1 MMAHELPGQAGVAA
15 ARSSKDAIVPYLP
28 MIVAAFLMVLSVV
41 AAGTAIWNLHDRVEK
56 ETRAGLDRVA
66 LVIAEQTS
74 RSFQSVDLVLKG
86 VIDRV
91 ASASAGEALTG
102 QDLTGKGLHEYMA
115 GEVVNLPQVANLIL
129 INAEGDYSNSSQ
141 AWPVP
146 AMSLA
151 HREQFK
157 YLRDNAGGGLFVSQP
172 VRNKLDGAWTLYLAR
187 RLSDKNGVFLG
198 VAQAAVRL
206 KHFEDFYAS
215 VSLGEGGSIALLR
228 NDGMMLV
235 RYPLIESMV
244 GEIVGRRWRETAD
257 PGALERKEVW
267 AEGVDGKMQYVAL
280 NAVPEFPLA
289 VSAALTK
296 EEVLGSWRRD
306 AILVTVGAIGAA
318 AGITLLL
325 MVLVRKMRRM
335 RHSEMLLERQN
346 RELERSSRLLLD
358 AQRVGKLGHWSS
370 NESGKYAIWSPQLFD
385 IAGIPPISPV
395 PFDTLLSLI
404 HPEDLQGY
412 LVERSEARS
421 TGKPYMHEHRW
432 VRPDG
437 SIRWVRIESDPQS
450 AFDKERSG
458 TFGIVLDLT
467 ERKQA
472 EAVAEESQA
481 RLVDAIESLAQGF
494 ILYDR
499 EDRFVL
505 ANSHFREMFPELA
518 RVLTPGMQYDEVLR
532 AALRLDLFGK
542 LDADAEEWLA
552 RTKAWHYAGSKAV
565 ERMNDM
571 GRWIQFVDHKTSDG
585 GTVGLRTDITEFKQV
600 QTALEQKLGDLER
613 IRADLEM
620 QKRELLETSED
631 LVKAKDA
638 AEAASRAKSDFL
650 AMMSHEIRTPL
661 SGMVGMIELLRE
673 TPLSLEQERFTALAK
688 ESSDGL
694 LNVVNDI
701 LDFSKLEAGRI
712 SPEFIEFDIVHV
724 VKGVASLM
732 TSKARDKGLE
742 LSIAV
747 ADGLPHWLKGDGNRI
762 RQVLLNLVNNAIKF
776 TDAGRIGI
784 EVSHQSLADDQV
796 ELRIEVTD
804 TGIGIGP
811 ETQLQLFNPFVQ
823 ADTSVSRK
831 YGGSG
836 LGLAICKQ
844 LCGLMG
850 GAIGVDSHS
859 GKGSRFWFTARCGI
873 GSPRIADAPS
883 LVPDLDRS
891 IKVLVAE
898 DSPIIATLISSL
910 LKKQNFE
917 VQMVTNG
924 LQAVAA
930 VTKDTYD
937 IVLMDINMPEMDGIS
952 ATRAIRALPGR
963 QSSLPIVALTANAI
977 VGQREIYLAAGMND
991 YVTKPIQPHT
1001 LFQAIQR
1008 WVAPAGAGTAAA
1020 SSADEASESTQLQG

>member
-1 MMAHELPGQAGVAA
+1 MAHEPLGRAGVAT
-15 ARSSKDAIVPYLP
+15 ARSSKDAVVPYLP

-41 AAGTAIWNLHDRVEK
+41 AAGIAIWNLHERVEK
-56 ETRAGLDRVA
+56 ETRAGLGRVA
-66 LVIAEQTS
+66 LVIADQTS
-74 RSFQSVDLVLKG
+74 RSFQSVDLVVKG

-91 ASASAGEALTG
+91 ASVSAGEVLTG
-102 QDLTGKGLHEYMA
+102 QDLTGKALHEYMA
-115 GEVVNLPQVANLIL
+115 GEVANLPQVANLIL
-129 INAEGDYSNSSQ
+129 INADGDYSNSSQ
-141 AWPVP
+141 VWPVP

-157 YLRDNAGGGLFVSQP
+157 YLRENAGGGLFVSQP
-172 VRNKLDGAWTLYLAR
+172 VRNKIDGAWTLYLAR
-187 RLSDKNGVFLG
+187 RLSDKNGTFLG

-228 NDGMMLV
+228 HDGMVLM
-235 RYPLIESMV
+235 RYPLIESMI
-244 GEIVGRRWRETAD
+244 GEIGGRRWRETAD
-257 PGALERKEVW
+257 PGEPERKEVS
-267 AEGVDGKMQYVAL
+267 AEGFDEKMHYVAF
-280 NAVPEFPLA
+280 NSVPDFPLTI
-289 VSAALTK
+289 SASLAK
-296 EEVLGSWRRD
+296 ETVLGSWRRD
-306 AILVTVGAIGAA
+306 AVLVTLGAIGAV

-335 RHSEMLLERQN
+335 RDSEMLMERQN

-370 NESGKYAIWSPQLFD
+370 NEAGKYAIWSPQLFE
-385 IAGIPPISPV
+385 IAGIPPISLV

-421 TGKPYMHEHRW
+421 TGKPYIHEHRW

-437 SIRWVRIESDPQS
+437 SVRWVRIESDPQS
-450 AFDKERSG
+450 ALDKERSG
-458 TFGIVLDLT
+458 TFGIVLDVT

-481 RLVDAIESLAQGF
+481 RLIDAIESLAQGF
-494 ILYDR
+494 ILYDS

-518 RVLTPGMQYDEVLR
+518 RVLTPGMHYDEVLH
-532 AALRLDLFGK
+532 AALRLDEFGK
-542 LDADAEEWLA
+542 IDADAEEWLE

-571 GRWIQFVDHKTSDG
+571 GRWIQFVDHRTSDG

-613 IRADLEM
+613 IRTDLEM

-661 SGMVGMIELLRE
+661 SGMVGMIDLLRE

-712 SPEFIEFDIVHV
+712 LPEFIEFNIVHV

-732 TSKARDKGLE
+732 TSKAQEKGLS
-742 LSIAV
+742 LSTV
-747 ADGLPHWLKGDGNRI
+747 VSDDLPHWLKGDGNRI

-776 TDAGRIGI
+776 TDAGRVSI
-784 EVSHQSLADDQV
+784 EVSHQPLPDGQL
-796 ELRIEVTD
+796 ELRIEVSD
-804 TGIGIGP
+804 TGIGIRP
-811 ETQLQLFNPFVQ
+811 ETQHQLFNPFVQ

-844 LCGLMG
+844 LCGIMG
-850 GAIGVDSHS
+850 GDIGVDSDL
-859 GKGSRFWFTARCGI
+859 GRGSRFWVTARCGV
-873 GSPRIADAPS
+873 GAPRIVDAPS
-883 LVPDLDRS
+883 LVPDLGRS

-898 DSPIIATLISSL
+898 DSPIIATLISGL

-917 VQMVTNG
+917 THLVTNG
-924 LQAVAA
+924 LRAVAA
-930 VTKDTYD
+930 VMKDTYD
-937 IVLMDINMPEMDGIS
+937 IILMDVNMPEMDGIS
-952 ATRAIRALPGR
+952 ATRAIRALPEP
-963 QSSLPIVALTANAI
+963 QSKIPIVALTANAI

-991 YVTKPIQPHT
+991 YVTKPIQPQI

-1008 WVAPAGAGTAAA
+1008 WVVPARVGTAAA
-1020 SSADEASESTQLQG
+1020 SSAGKESVGA

>member
-1 MMAHELPGQAGVAA
+1 MAHQPPGQADVAT
-15 ARSSKDAIVPYLP
+15 ARPSKDAIVPYLA
-28 MIVAAFLMVLSVV
+28 MIVAAFLMVLSVA
-41 AAGTAIWNLHDRVEK
+41 AAGSAIWNLHDRVEK
-56 ETRAGLDRVA
+56 ETRAGLGRVA
-66 LVIAEQTS
+66 LVIADQTS

-86 VIDRV
+86 LIDRV
-91 ASASAGEALTG
+91 ASVPVGERLTG
-102 QDLTGKGLHEYMA
+102 QDLTGKALHEYM
-115 GEVVNLPQVANLIL
+115 GREIVNLPQVANLIL
-129 INAEGDYSNSSQ
+129 LDANGDYANSSHV
-141 AWPVP
+141 WPVP
-146 AMSLA
+146 PMSLA

-157 YLRDNAGGGLFVSQP
+157 YLRDNASGGLYVSQP
-172 VRNKLDGAWTLYLAR
+172 VKNKIDGAWTIYLAR
-187 RLSDKNGVFLG
+187 RLTDRNGAFLG
-198 VAQAAVRL
+198 LAQAAVRL

-215 VSLGEGGSIALLR
+215 VSLGDGGSIALLR
-228 NDGMMLV
+228 RDGMMLV
-235 RYPLIESMV
+235 RYPLVESMI
-244 GEIVGRRWRETAD
+244 GEIVGRRWREVTD
-257 PGALERKEVW
+257 PGGPERKEML
-267 AEGVDGKMQYVAL
+267 GQGLDGKMRYVAF
-280 NAVPEFPLA
+280 NAVPDFPLI

-296 EEVLGSWRRD
+296 ESVLGSWRRD
-306 AILVTVGAIGAA
+306 ATLVIVGAIGAA

-325 MVLVRKMRRM
+325 MVLFKKMRRM
-335 RHSEMLLERQN
+335 RHSEALLERQN
-346 RELERSSRLLLD
+346 RQLAQSSHLLLD

-370 NESGKYAIWSPQLFD
+370 NEAGKYAIWSPQLFE

-395 PFDTLLSLI
+395 PFETFLSLI

-412 LVERSEARS
+412 LAERSEARS
-421 TGKPYMHEHRW
+421 NDRSYMHEHRW

-450 AFDKERSG
+450 AADKEDGSA
-458 TFGIVLDLT
+458 FGIVMDVT
-467 ERKQA
+467 ERKEAQ
-472 EAVAEESQA
+472 AVAEESQA

-494 ILYDR
+494 ILYDS

-518 RVLTPGMQYDEVLR
+518 RVLTPGMQYDDVLR
-532 AALRLDLFGK
+532 AALRLDEFSK
-542 LDADAEEWLA
+542 SDAEAEEWLA
-552 RTKAWHYAGSKAV
+552 RTKAWHYAGSKAL

-613 IRADLEM
+613 IRTDLEM
-620 QKRELLETSED
+620 QKRELLETSQD

-661 SGMVGMIELLRE
+661 SGMVGMIDLLRE

-732 TSKARDKGLE
+732 TSKAQAKGLD
-742 LSIAV
+742 LSIV
-747 ADGLPHWLKGDGNRI
+747 VSDSVPHWLKGDGNRI

-776 TDAGRIGI
+776 TDTGRVSID
-784 EVSHQSLADDQV
+784 VSHQPLADGQV
-796 ELRIEVTD
+796 ELRIEVSD

-811 ETQLQLFNPFVQ
+811 ETQRQLFNPFVQ

-836 LGLAICKQ
+836 LGLAICRQ
-844 LCGLMG
+844 LCSIMG
-850 GAIGVDSHS
+850 GAIGVDSEF

-873 GSPRIADAPS
+873 GAPRIADAPS
-883 LVPDLDRS
+883 LVPDLGRS

-917 VQMVTNG
+917 AQMVTNG

-930 VTKDTYD
+930 VMKDTYD
-937 IVLMDINMPEMDGIS
+937 IILMDVNMPEMDGIS
-952 ATRAIRALPGR
+952 ATRAIRALPGP
-963 QSSLPIVALTANAI
+963 QSKLPIIALTANAI

-991 YVTKPIQPHT
+991 YVTKPIQPNT

-1008 WVAPAGAGTAAA
+1008 WVAPARVETAAA
-1020 SSADEASESTQLQG
+1020 SSAAEESVGAELDG